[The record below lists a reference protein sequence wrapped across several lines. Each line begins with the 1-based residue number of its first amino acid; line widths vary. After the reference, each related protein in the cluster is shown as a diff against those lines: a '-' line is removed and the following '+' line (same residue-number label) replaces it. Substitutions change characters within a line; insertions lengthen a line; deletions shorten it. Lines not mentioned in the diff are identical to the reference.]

1 MADVLAARDAGRLTS
16 FARAFKA
23 AARAV
28 VLYPDG
34 HPAIASTLGR
44 LAQLT
49 GTSELATPLRLA
61 VTADTLLLD
70 GAAAPKADPSIA
82 ELATLLHSHLVGALT
97 IQPGTGIDSWRHL
110 LRLLGRTPEDVR
122 DHGGIARLWGA
133 WPQSALIEIREIDY
147 AEVLRERDSGLPVS
161 WQHVVAQ
168 CLVGDAPLELP
179 PDLVESLL
187 EAADRNETFR
197 RMLTSLSAAVADAGG
212 NVDAQAAAIVRLL
225 RAVMEAVNQRSPED
239 AGAVIRDLAIA
250 VGRLTPD
257 LLLSLA
263 RRRSDAGS
271 DAGDAT
277 MDMVLGA
284 IPDGTIASFV
294 AEHAVA
300 GGAALDRVAQAFQA
314 LVVDRDRRERLVA
327 MAHDTAIVSGAEG
340 EAFEQSWQGIAERLL
355 SQYSDEPFV
364 SGQYARELATVRA
377 HAVQVEDAHDDPPD
391 RIAGW
396 LASVSTS
403 ELRHL
408 DVLLVTDLLDLEQD
422 LERRAALM
430 EPVVSLVDDLLLVGD
445 FDAAANVVSRLA
457 ADIGAEAADE
467 RQALA
472 RATLD
477 RLVTPATL
485 QHLLSHLATL
495 EDTAFARVRALCVA
509 IGERLVAPLA
519 EAVTRE
525 ERPRTRERLTALLI
539 AFGAAGRRE
548 ADQLR
553 TSASADVRRA
563 AIYLLRE
570 FGGVD
575 ALPHLTDLMR
585 DPDGAVQRDA
595 VRALLAIGSP
605 RAIEIVQQSIA
616 AGPDA
621 TREAIM
627 QALGSSRDD
636 RATPLLVHIVEQVSH
651 RGEQAWMYTRA
662 LEILGQLRDPRAV
675 PSLRAALY
683 RGEWWAPRRTAALR
697 RVAAAALARTGAP
710 EAEEVLREAV
720 DRGPR
725 GVRAAAAAELARVS
739 DGATG
744 EDQHS

>member
-49 GTSELATPLRLA
+49 STSELGAPLRLA

-70 GAAAPKADPSIA
+70 GAAAAKPDPSIA
-82 ELATLLHSHLVGALT
+82 ELAALLHSHLVGALT
-97 IQPGTGIDSWRHL
+97 IQPGTGIDSWSHL
-110 LRLLGRTPEDVR
+110 LRLLGRPPEDVR
-122 DHGGIARLWGA
+122 EHGGIARLWGA
-133 WPQSALIEIREIDY
+133 WTQSALIDIREIDY
-147 AEVLRERDSGLPVS
+147 AEVLRERDSGLPLS

-168 CLVGDAPLELP
+168 CLVGNAPLELP
-179 PDLVESLL
+179 TDLVESLL

-212 NVDAQAAAIVRLL
+212 NVDAQASAIRRLL
-225 RAVMEAVNQRSPED
+225 RAVMQAVNQRSPED

-250 VGRLTPD
+250 VGQLTPD

-263 RRRSDAGS
+263 RRQRGAGPDDA
-271 DAGDAT
+271 DETTAV
-277 MDMVLGA
+277 VLGA

-294 AEHAVA
+294 AENAVA
-300 GGAALDRVAQAFQA
+300 GAAALDRVAQAFQA
-314 LVVDRDRRERLVA
+314 LVVDRERRERLVA

-377 HAVQVEDAHDDPPD
+377 HAVQVEEVHDDPPD
-391 RIAGW
+391 RITGW
-396 LASVSTS
+396 LATVSTT

-430 EPVVSLVDDLLLVGD
+430 DPVVSLVDDLLLVGD
-445 FDAAANVVSRLA
+445 FEAAADVVSRLA
-457 ADIGAEAADE
+457 ADVADAAAD
-467 RQALA
+467 RRALA

-495 EDTAFARVRALCVA
+495 EDAAFARVRAMCVA

-519 EAVTRE
+519 EAVARE

-553 TSASADVRRA
+553 TSPSADVRRA

-585 DPDGAVQRDA
+585 DPDAAVQRDA

-605 RAIEIVQQSIA
+605 RAVEIVQQSIA
-616 AGPDA
+616 AGPDE

-627 QALGSSRDD
+627 QALASSRDE
-636 RATPLLVHIVEQVSH
+636 RATPLLVHIVEHVSH
-651 RGEQAWMYTRA
+651 RGERAWMYTRA

-683 RGEWWAPRRTAALR
+683 RGEWWAPRRTAAMR
-697 RVAAAALARTGAP
+697 RVAAAALARTGVP
-710 EAEEVLREAV
+710 EAEEALREAV
-720 DRGPR
+720 DRGSR

-739 DGATG
+739 ETG
-744 EDQHS
+744 TAEEQR